1 MFNNIIYFLVVI
13 LLFHLNYPEIPPP
26 NSLLSSIL
34 LLFGT
39 WLIFGGYC
47 WWGFRSLRK
56 RLGEVSGEK
65 QARLTGRYQNLVV
78 FLSVLSIF
86 LFAQDIYL
94 LNLKS
99 WILMIPGFD
108 RFMVLQGLMAL
119 SLFFLYLCTIWYF
132 AYPVYLAIFRPGIT
146 RGSFIQSNVKFNFP
160 LLFPWVF
167 LNLVHDLLYIS
178 PWGGPGS
185 FWGGAG
191 GEILIFV
198 GCLPP
203 LVVFM
208 PSIIQYW
215 WGCKP
220 LQASEKAE
228 ILEGF
233 LREKDFKY
241 RGLLSWP
248 IFEGRM
254 LTAGIM
260 GVVPRFRYILVTDS
274 LLQVL
279 SVEELKAV
287 LAHEMGH
294 AKYRHLLL
302 YLGFFVTFFLIF
314 FGLFDLFYQLLYV
327 HPFFFKIISTQDPK
341 AMNLLYLLLAAP
353 MVLTLF
359 LYIRFV
365 MGFYMR
371 NFERQADL
379 YSQSTMGTPEPIVS
393 SLEKIALLSGKTR
406 NLPSWHHFSIRER
419 VEYLW
424 RTLRDPGVMKRHN
437 RFLASALFLYLVGV
451 IFAGYMVYFSP
462 VRENLASYVI
472 HQRIS
477 QEPNNIELY
486 IVLAMAYHEMGKNAE
501 AMRTYEKIIQMDP
514 QNALALNNLAWFLV
528 TVPHVGKEDRERGL
542 DLAKRAVARERSPV
556 YLDTLAEAYYVNGYV
571 QEAIR
576 TMEEAISLAKENR
589 DYYKKQ
595 MKKFLAEGNRS
606 ADGCPFLHDLI
617 TTTALEPRG
626 RPGSETGYA
635 VSL

>member
-13 LLFHLNYPEIPPP
+13 LIFHLNYPEIPPP
-26 NSLLSSIL
+26 DSLLSCIL
-34 LLFGT
+34 WLFGT
-39 WLIFGGYC
+39 WLIFAVYC
-47 WWGFRSLRK
+47 WWGFRTLRK
-56 RLGEVSGEK
+56 RLSDLSEEK
-65 QARLTGRYQNLVV
+65 QALLTGRYQSLVAI
-78 FLSVLSIF
+78 LSVLSIF

-108 RFMVLQGLMAL
+108 RFMVLQGLLAL
-119 SLFFLYLCTIWYF
+119 SLFFFYLCTIWYF
-132 AYPVYLAIFRPGIT
+132 AYPVYLVVFRPGIT

-185 FWGGAG
+185 FLGGMG

-208 PSIIQYW
+208 PGIIRYW
-215 WGCKP
+215 WSCKP
-220 LQASEKAE
+220 LEASEKAR
-228 ILEGF
+228 ILESF

-241 RGLLSWP
+241 RGLLNWP

-302 YLGFFVTFFLIF
+302 YLVFFAAFFLVF
-314 FGLFDLFYQLLYV
+314 FGLFDLFYNLLFL
-327 HPFFFKIISTQDPK
+327 HPFFSKVVSSQDPK
-341 AMNLLYLLLAAP
+341 TMNLFYLVLAAP

-359 LYIRFV
+359 LYIRYV

-393 SLEKIALLSGKTR
+393 SLEKIALLSGKSR

-424 RTLRDPGVMKRHN
+424 RTLRDPGMMKRHN
-437 RFLASALFLYLVGV
+437 RFLASTLFLYLVGV
-451 IFAGYMVYFSP
+451 ILAGYLVYFSP

-472 HQRIS
+472 HQRIA
-477 QEPNNIELY
+477 QEPDNIDLY
-486 IVLAMAYHEMGKNAE
+486 IVLAMAYQQRGKNEE
-501 AMRTYEKIIQMDP
+501 AMRTYEKIVQMDP
-514 QNALALNNLAWFLV
+514 HNALALNNLAWFLV
-528 TVPHVGKEDRERGL
+528 TAPDADKKDKERGL
-542 DLAKRAVARERSPV
+542 DLAKRAVAEERSPV
-556 YLDTLAEAYYVNGYV
+556 YLDTLAEACYVNGYI

-576 TMEEAISLAKENR
+576 TMEEAISLAKENQ

-595 MKKFLAEGNRS
+595 LQKFLAEGNRA
-606 ADGCPFLHDLI
+606 ADGRESLPHAI
-617 TTTALEPRG
+617 TAAVVEPHG
-626 RPGSETGYA
+626 RPDSETGCA
-635 VSL
+635 ASV